1 MNLTPGRVVRAGHI
15 NLGVI
20 SILTYG
26 REVVKVLR
34 LNEIPLHI
42 KKKKKRES
50 RLEFEVT

>member
-1 MNLTPGRVVRAGHI
+1 MNLTLRRVVRAGDI

-34 LNEIPLHI
+34 LNDIPLHI
-42 KKKKKRES
+42 KKKEEKR
-50 RLEFEVT
+50 VQA